1 MSIKLSDQGA
11 VAKLNKYFK
20 NISPVGGNS
29 FKLKLFT
36 NDVDI
41 DDTTLTASS
50 FTEASGGGYEDIELT
65 AADFTV
71 SVVEGIAQ
79 AATPLQSFT
88 FTGTLTGGVQVYG
101 YYVVDA
107 DGVYIFADKPGDP
120 YTPTVNGLFAV
131 NVTYQL
137 SKGTPVA

>member
-11 VAKLNKYFK
+11 VAQLNKYFK

-71 SVVEGIAQ
+71 SVVGGIAQ

-88 FTGTLTGGVQVYG
+88 FTGPGAPVYG

-107 DGVYIFADKPGDP
+107 DGVYIFSDKPGDP